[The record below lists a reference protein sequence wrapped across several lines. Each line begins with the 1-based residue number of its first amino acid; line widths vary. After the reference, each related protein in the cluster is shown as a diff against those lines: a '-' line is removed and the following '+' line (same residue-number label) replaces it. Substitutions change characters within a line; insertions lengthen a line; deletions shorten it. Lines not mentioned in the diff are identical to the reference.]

1 MFRTPSRRLLAREA
15 LDRLE
20 SRELG
25 ARLGEE
31 GALAELARLQARDVE
46 LGRRMRAMQER
57 LDDANAELR
66 RWGLE
71 PVLREEPESDD
82 HPTRYRRSADW
93 RLTDF
98 AHVSTAIAAIAPD
111 GIDVEIDDAPDAPA
125 VSPLEAPVDDRLAAL
140 RRMRD
145 DAIAQRDELAAAVAT
160 LTAERDALREELE
173 LERQL
178 TNEAEAAV
186 RNGATGLADALA
198 EERTERE
205 QAERSRDRAQSL
217 NLDLQRWREK
227 ERDALAAFVEVL
239 ADAAQA
245 GSLHADLQAPFA
257 RAFALIED
265 PDA

>member
-1 MFRTPSRRLLAREA
+1 MFRTPSRRQLAREA
-15 LDRLE
+15 LNRLE

-31 GALAELARLQARDVE
+31 GALAELARLQARDVD

-111 GIDVEIDDAPDAPA
+111 GIDVDVVE
-125 VSPLEAPVDDRLAAL
+125 VS
-140 RRMRD
+140 
-145 DAIAQRDELAAAVAT
+145 AIAQRDELAAAVAT

-205 QAERSRDRAQSL
+205 QAERSRDRAQAL